1 MQTDMTIKEK
11 ATRLCAMIGVSLSGI
26 YLVACDN
33 GELPA
38 GGEGVAKVE
47 LRFSASI
54 SDSPSTKAG
63 QPPQPTITEGIAFAE
78 GEHLFGM
85 FVTHEDGTALS
96 DGSGDNDNMKSTLTV
111 SGSTQTWSHTDKTGT
126 TPISLAANNG
136 ESIIIKG
143 YYPWTAD
150 ATATAVPF
158 DLSSTNPKDWTDLL
172 YLSSPTGLQNITDG
186 MGPIPLKFSH
196 AFCWVTI
203 NLLQL
208 SSNNTVKVKAVN
220 IGNAYA
226 GQGTIVNKGTLNLK
240 TGEIVNSISGLL
252 KIDLGSQPIT
262 LDTEGA
268 PGASA
273 AVFNFLVPPVMSPDI
288 KNSDI
293 VIEVTT
299 LESAGAGAPE
309 VEKVLTFPLSL
320 THLNRD
326 DSSGTTLYG
335 FRKGMHNTYH
345 IVYNNSAMNLSLSG
359 WQTISIN
366 EAKLGEGTVGEKYK
380 TRSFN
385 GSDKTVLGFG
395 NLATNLYLLT
405 AGNHIYHTY
414 LGEVAENNN
423 GKYVAEPSGN
433 DKNQQWKSV
442 ILSEPIYPS
451 IHIAGNLAAGGAQI
465 PWKDKETGTLLA
477 KQACVEFRDGGFS
490 DWRLPRIGE
499 CFMMDYQ
506 AVTLEGKD
514 YWSAT
519 EASTTASYAVVKN
532 GGTNYYPKSY
542 SKQESFY
549 VRCVRDADKNKPTK

>member
-1 MQTDMTIKEK
+1 MQTDMTLREK
-11 ATRLCAMIGVSLSGI
+11 VTRLCAMIGVCSLGI
-26 YLVACDN
+26 YLAACDN

-38 GGEGVAKVE
+38 GGEGAAKVE

-63 QPPQPTITEGIAFAE
+63 QPPQPTITSGQAFGEGK
-78 GEHLFGM
+78 HLFGM
-85 FVTHEDGTALS
+85 FVTREDETALA
-96 DGSGDNDNMKSTLTV
+96 DGSGDNMKSTLMV
-111 SGSTQTWSHTDKTGT
+111 SSSKQAWTHTDKTGM
-126 TPISLAANNG
+126 TPISLAVNNG
-136 ESIIIKG
+136 ENIIIKG

-150 ATATAVPF
+150 ATVTAVPF

-172 YLSSPTGLQNITDG
+172 YLSFPTGPQNITDG
-186 MGPIPLKFSH
+186 MAPVSLKFSH

-208 SSNNTVKVKAVN
+208 SPNNTVKVKAVN
-220 IGNAYA
+220 IGNAYT
-226 GQGTIVNKGTLNLK
+226 GQGTIVNKGAVNLK
-240 TGEIVNSISGLL
+240 TGKIVKSASGPL

-299 LESAGAGAPE
+299 LESAGTSTPE
-309 VEKVLTFPLSL
+309 EEKVLTFPLSL
-320 THLNRD
+320 THLNQD
-326 DSSGTTLYG
+326 NSGSTTLYG

-359 WQTISIN
+359 WQTVSID
-366 EAKLGEGTVGEKYK
+366 EAKLGEGTANMTPKALSYVDLWTQVDEVIPKILPPNDH
-380 TRSFN
+380 R
-385 GSDKTVLGFG
+385 
-395 NLATNLYLLT
+395 
-405 AGNHIYHTY
+405 YHTY

-423 GKYVAEPSGN
+423 GEYRNITTQSGMLGNRYGGTVNDEPLQVALEAAN
-433 DKNQQWKSV
+433 
-442 ILSEPIYPS
+442 
-451 IHIAGNLAAGGAQI
+451 NLAAGGAQI
-465 PWKDKETGTLLA
+465 SWKDKETGTLLA
-477 KQACVEFRDGGFS
+477 KQACAELREGGYT
-490 DWRLPRIGE
+490 DWRLPRISE
-499 CFMMDYQ
+499 CYMLNYPTNLMG
-506 AVTLEGKD
+506 GKE

-519 EASTTASYAVVKN
+519 EANATECYAIVKVKED
-532 GGTNYYPKSY
+532 GGDYWPKKF

-549 VRCVRDADKNKPTK
+549 VRCVRDKNKPKPQK

>member
-1 MQTDMTIKEK
+1 MQTDMTIREK
-11 ATRLCAMIGVSLSGI
+11 ATRLCAMIGVCSLGI
-26 YLVACDN
+26 YLAACDN

-38 GGEGVAKVE
+38 GGKGAAKVE

-63 QPPQPTITEGIAFAE
+63 QPPQPTITSGQAFSEGK
-78 GEHLFGM
+78 HLFGM
-85 FVTHEDGTALS
+85 FVTREDETALA
-96 DGSGDNDNMKSTLTV
+96 DGSGDNMKSILMV
-111 SGSTQTWSHTDKTGT
+111 SGSKQAWTHTDKTGV
-126 TPISLAANNG
+126 TPISLAVNNG
-136 ESIIIKG
+136 ENIIIKG

-172 YLSSPTGLQNITDG
+172 YLSSPTDPQNITDG
-186 MGPIPLKFSH
+186 MGPIPLVFSH

-208 SSNNTVKVKAVN
+208 SPNNTVKVKAVN
-220 IGNAYA
+220 IGNAYT
-226 GQGTIVNKGTLNLK
+226 GQGTIVNRGALNLK
-240 TGEIVNSISGLL
+240 TGKIVNSVSGPL

-268 PGASA
+268 PDASS
-273 AVFNFLVPPVMSPDI
+273 AVFNFLVPPVMSSNI

-299 LESAGAGAPE
+299 LESAGTGIPE
-309 VEKVLTFPLSL
+309 EEKVLTFPLSQ
-320 THLNRD
+320 THLNQD
-326 DSSGTTLYG
+326 NSGSTTLYG
-335 FRKGMHNTYH
+335 FQKGMHNTYH

-359 WQTISIN
+359 WQTVSID
-366 EAKLGEGTVGEKYK
+366 EAKLGEGTANASYK

-385 GSDKTVLGFG
+385 SSDRAALVLDG
-395 NLATNLYLLT
+395 NLDTKFYLVT

-423 GKYVAEPSGN
+423 GKYVDEPSGSN
-433 DKNQQWKSV
+433 KNQQWKNA
-442 ILSEPIYPS
+442 ILSEPVYPS
-451 IHIAGNLAAGGAQI
+451 IYIAGNLAAGGAQI

-506 AVTLEGKD
+506 AGTLGGKD
-514 YWSAT
+514 FWSAT
-519 EASTTASYAVVKN
+519 EASTTDSYAVVKD
-532 GGTNYYPKSY
+532 GTYYPKSY

-549 VRCVRDADKNKPTK
+549 VRCVRDADKKKPTK

>member
-1 MQTDMTIKEK
+1 MQTDMTLRKK
-11 ATRLCAMIGVSLSGI
+11 ATRLCAMIGVCSLGI

-33 GELPA
+33 GELPV
-38 GGEGVAKVE
+38 GGEGAAKVE

-63 QPPQPTITEGIAFAE
+63 QPPQPTITSGTAFSEGKQ
-78 GEHLFGM
+78 HLFGM
-85 FVTHEDGTALS
+85 FVTREDGTALA

-111 SGSTQTWSHTDKTGT
+111 SGSKQAWTHTDKTGM

-136 ESIIIKG
+136 ENIIIKG

-158 DLSSTNPKDWTDLL
+158 DLSSTDPKDWTDLL
-172 YLSSPTGLQNITDG
+172 YLSSPTDPQNITDG
-186 MGPIPLKFSH
+186 MAPVSLKFSH

-208 SSNNTVKVKAVN
+208 SPNNTVKVKAVN

-226 GQGTIVNKGTLNLK
+226 GQGTIVNKGAVNLK
-240 TGEIVNSISGLL
+240 TGKTVNSVSGPL
-252 KIDLGSQPIT
+252 KIDLGSQPID

-268 PGASA
+268 SGASA

-299 LESAGAGAPE
+299 LESAGAGIPE
-309 VEKVLTFPLSL
+309 EEKVLTFPLSL
-320 THLNRD
+320 THLNQD
-326 DSSGTTLYG
+326 NSGSTTLYG

-359 WQTISIN
+359 WQTVSID
-366 EAKLGEGTVGEKYK
+366 ETKLGEGTANLKPVALSFVDLWVSVGGVTPKK
-380 TRSFN
+380 
-385 GSDKTVLGFG
+385 
-395 NLATNLYLLT
+395 LT
-405 AGNHIYHTY
+405 STDYRYHTY

-423 GKYVAEPSGN
+423 GEYRNITTQSGMLGNRYGGAVNDEPFQAALEAAN
-433 DKNQQWKSV
+433 
-442 ILSEPIYPS
+442 
-451 IHIAGNLAAGGAQI
+451 NLAAGGAQI
-465 PWKDKETGTLLA
+465 SWKDKETGTLLA
-477 KQACVEFRDGGFS
+477 KQACAELREGGYT
-490 DWRLPRIGE
+490 DWRLPRISE
-499 CFMMDYQ
+499 CYILNYPTNLMG
-506 AVTLEGKD
+506 GKE

-519 EASTTASYAVVKN
+519 EASATECYAVVKVKED
-532 GGTNYYPKSY
+532 GGDYWPKKF

-549 VRCVRDADKNKPTK
+549 VRCVRDKNKPKPQK